1 VTTVDP
7 PAPEPAALPPRQPRK
22 IFLLVGVV
30 VAAALGIGLFTSVG
44 TSTSGA
50 PHQGGP
56 VPGFTGTNLN
66 GPGSVSVSA
75 SGANGVP
82 TVLLF
87 FGNWCDACHQEL
99 PPLAAAVR
107 HQQAAGGALARVR
120 VVGIDSEDT
129 TGNAKTFIKDSG
141 VTFPVAYD
149 PNLDITS
156 GDFYFTGDPYTVF
169 VNGNGTINKIV
180 DGAQLDAASFT
191 ADERALTPSGT

>member
-1 VTTVDP
+1 MTTVDDP
-7 PAPEPAALPPRQPRK
+7 GPEPGDVTRRKPRK
-22 IFLLVGVV
+22 IFLLVGVAL
-30 VAAALGIGLFTSVG
+30 AAALGVGLFTSLG
-44 TSTSGA
+44 TNNSSA
-50 PHQGGP
+50 PHRGGP
-56 VPGFTGTNLN
+56 VPAFTGTNLN

-75 SGANGVP
+75 SGTNGVP

-87 FGNWCDACHQEL
+87 FGNWCDSCHEEL

-129 TGNAKTFIKDSG
+129 TANAKGFIKSSG

-169 VNGNGTINKIV
+169 VNGNGTISKIV

>member
-1 VTTVDP
+1 MTTVDP
-7 PAPEPAALPPRQPRK
+7 PGPEPAALPPRQPRK

-30 VAAALGIGLFTSVG
+30 VAAALGVGLFTSVG
-44 TSTSGA
+44 TNNSGA

-56 VPGFTGTNLN
+56 VPAFTGTNLN
-66 GPGSVSVSA
+66 GPGSVSVSS
-75 SGANGVP
+75 SGSNGLP

-87 FGNWCDACHQEL
+87 FGNWCDACHEEL

-129 TGNAKTFIKDSG
+129 TGNAKAFIKSSG

-156 GDFYFTGDPYTVF
+156 GDFYFTGDPFTVF
-169 VNGNGTINKIV
+169 VNGDGTINKIV
-180 DGAQLDAASFT
+180 DGAQLNAASFT